1 MTRIVFLAVAAAA
14 VSCVSISCVS
24 IDGGAVEASWVV
36 IALDGHAIA
45 HCNCSDPQIDGVRM
59 KLVGV
64 SAAVMGSEP
73 CRDRPSCQF
82 SCERRTGATPF
93 DIPPGDYLMSLVPVD
108 AAGQDL
114 AATGAEGS
122 RVVTPAPVL
131 REVVRGQPTQ
141 LDAFAI
147 VAGCAP
153 RCALNKNTVCDSQ

>member
-1 MTRIVFLAVAAAA
+1 MTRIVFLAVAGAA
-14 VSCVSISCVS
+14 VSCVP

-45 HCNCSDPQIDGVRM
+45 HCDCSEPQIDSVRM

-64 SAAVMGSEP
+64 SAAVMGVEP

-93 DIPPGDYLMSLVPVD
+93 DIPAGDYLMSLIPVD

-114 AATGAEGS
+114 SAEMTQGT

-141 LDAFAI
+141 LDALAI

-153 RCALNKNTVCDSQ
+153 RCAQNKNTVCDSQ